1 LEKAKTGLDERVKQL
16 TKERDQEMQIR
27 EAMQKTIT
35 DMTSKYKVDP
45 MPWDY

>member
-1 LEKAKTGLDERVKQL
+1 LEKAKTGLDEQVTRL
-16 TKERDQEMQIR
+16 TKERDQEKQIH